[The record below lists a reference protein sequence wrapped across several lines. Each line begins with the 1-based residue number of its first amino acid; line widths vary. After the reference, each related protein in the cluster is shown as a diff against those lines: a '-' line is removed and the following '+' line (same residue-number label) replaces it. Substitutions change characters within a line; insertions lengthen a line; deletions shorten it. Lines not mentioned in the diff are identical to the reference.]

1 MNKRARGT
9 DADDD
14 ALGSKRASNQTL
26 ARCLVAMSSLSLYQ
40 RPALSALSRPTTTP
54 TPSIPHTRSPATTS
68 NNHPTLPIILCNLTS
83 IFPWWPAEALQR
95 YRRGAALRP
104 YRSLRNRRATAA
116 HNQLT
121 TTTATTPLPEPDGLT
136 KVGGCTLEYTRQG
149 SLQPNP
155 SDSRS
160 KGTTWW
166 WRRRDSDREIDKVGA
181 AVCRCVWR

>member
-1 MNKRARGT
+1 
-9 DADDD
+9 
-14 ALGSKRASNQTL
+14 
-26 ARCLVAMSSLSLYQ
+26 MSSLSLYQ

-136 KVGGCTLEYTRQG
+136 KVGVVHSSTLAKDPFNRIRATHVQ
-149 SLQPNP
+149 
-155 SDSRS
+155 
-160 KGTTWW
+160 KGPPGGGGGEIAI
-166 WRRRDSDREIDKVGA
+166 EIDKVGA